1 MQLALPQLSK
11 HLQQGLRALY
21 VLHGDEALLQQEAA
35 DSIRRAARAQGFT
48 ERSVFTVAGAHV
60 DWSSILACGAEMSL
74 FGDRQIVEIH
84 IPSGKPGKDG
94 ATALQQLANGS
105 SASSGNDAVLT
116 LITLPR
122 LDSASQKSA
131 WFTALE
137 SQGVTIRID
146 PIERHALPN
155 WIAQRLA
162 QQGQH
167 VAAGEEGQ
175 RALQFFADQ
184 VEGNLLA
191 AHQEVQKL
199 ALLHPAGELHLTDI
213 EAAVLNVARYDP
225 SQLPVAV
232 WTGQTARVQKL
243 LDGLEAEGE
252 AAVRVHWLL
261 AEDVRVLHRA
271 RIGLD
276 AGRPL
281 PMVLRE
287 LRVWGPREK
296 LFERVLPRLSR
307 PQLAQ
312 WLQDAHHADGIIKG
326 LRVPGWPQGAWPAL
340 HHLATRMSASCAP
353 SAAPSGQPRS
363 PHRR

>member
-11 HLQQGLRALY
+11 HLQQGLHTLY

-60 DWSSILACGAEMSL
+60 DWASILASGAEMSL

-84 IPSGKPGKDG
+84 IPSGKPGKEG
-94 ATALQQLANGS
+94 ATALQQLAHANSAS
-105 SASSGNDAVLT
+105 SASSGNDGVLT
-116 LITLPR
+116 LITLPK

-162 QQGQH
+162 LQGQH

-175 RALQFFADQ
+175 RTLQFFADQ

-199 ALLHPAGELHLTDI
+199 ALLHPTGTLHLADI

-232 WTGQTARVQKL
+232 WTGQSARVQKI

-252 AAVRVHWLL
+252 AAVRVHWVL
-261 AEDVRVLHRA
+261 AEDVRALHRA

-326 LRVPGWPQGAWPAL
+326 LPVPGWPQGAWPAL
-340 HHLATRMSASCAP
+340 HHWTRQMSAGCATSKP
-353 SAAPSGQPRS
+353 KRP
-363 PHRR
+363 

>member
-1 MQLALPQLSK
+1 MQLALPQLAK
-11 HLQQGLRALY
+11 HLQQPLRALY

-35 DSIRRAARAQGFT
+35 DGIRRAARAQGFT

-94 ATALQQLANGS
+94 ATALQQLA
-105 SASSGNDAVLT
+105 SASSGNDGVLT

-137 SQGVTIRID
+137 SHGVTIRID

-162 QQGQH
+162 LQGQH

-175 RALQFFADQ
+175 RTLHFFADQ

-199 ALLHPAGELHLTDI
+199 ALLHPAGALSLAQI

-225 SQLPVAV
+225 SQLPAAV

-252 AAVRVHWLL
+252 AAVRVHWVL
-261 AEDVRVLHRA
+261 AEDVRLLHRA

-296 LFERVLPRLSR
+296 LFERVLPHLTR

-312 WLQDAHHADGIIKG
+312 WLQEAHHADGIIKG

-340 HHLATRMSASCAP
+340 HRLATRWSAGCAP
-353 SAAPSGQPRS
+353 SAPPPRRPS
-363 PHRR
+363 